1 MPLDVELA
9 EIRDFLTSVPPFSDL
24 PASELTTL
32 PARLVVEYRRRGA
45 VVLGAGETP
54 TGLYVVRSGA
64 VEARDGDGVL
74 VDRGGAGTLV
84 GESVLTGAPQLA
96 VTAYEDTLL
105 LVVPAE
111 VIVELAASHPG
122 LAAYLAGHGLR
133 RRPERDEPP
142 AARVTAGEIAVRP
155 PVVVEVGSTV
165 ADAARLM
172 TDEGIASLLVVE
184 GDHLV
189 GILTDRDLRSRVLA
203 AGRDPATSVGEV
215 MTADPVTTG
224 PDAMAVEL
232 QLELVRHHIHHLPV
246 LVDGRPVGMVSATD
260 LLRLER
266 DNPVHLGS
274 EAARAETIDEVV
286 QVAQRL
292 GRLVE
297 GLARRGSTALDAGR
311 VVTAV
316 GDAIERRLL
325 TLAEAELGP
334 APVPWAWV
342 TLGSRARFEQ
352 ALGGDQDHA
361 LVLHDDHDAD
371 DPAQSAYFEALAER
385 VSLGLEQAGFP
396 LCRGEKMAT
405 NPRWRKPLASWLA
418 QVSRWVTVPDPDAVF
433 DSSVFFDLRH
443 LAGDATLSA
452 ALTRHQRE
460 AASGSPWFLT
470 HLATH
475 AARRPV
481 PVGFLRGLVV
491 ERSGEHR
498 DTLDLKAGGLMV
510 LVEIAR
516 VQALA
521 AGSPATGTLARLDDA
536 AAAGTLSG
544 PLATDLRDA
553 WEFIAELRLRHQA
566 AQVSAG
572 DRPDNRVVPGTLGSF
587 ERRQLRGAFGVIR
600 AGQAALSVRY
610 PGSATS

>member
-1 MPLDVELA
+1 MALDVELA
-9 EIRDFLTSVPPFSDL
+9 EIRDFLTSHPPFSDL
-24 PASELTTL
+24 PAAELTAL
-32 PARLVVEYRRRGA
+32 PARLTVEYRRRGA
-45 VVLGAGETP
+45 MVLAAGERP
-54 TGLYVVRSGA
+54 PGLYVVRSGA
-64 VEARDGDGVL
+64 VEARDVEGVL

-84 GESVLTGAPQLA
+84 GESLLTGAPQLA

-105 LVVPAE
+105 LVVPE
-111 VIVELAASHPG
+111 DVIVELASSHPR
-122 LAAYLAGHGLR
+122 LAAYLSGHALR
-133 RRPERDEPP
+133 RRPERDEPV
-142 AARVTAGEIAVRP
+142 AARVTAREIAIRP
-155 PVVVEVGSTV
+155 PVTVEAGASV
-165 ADAARLM
+165 AEAARLM
-172 TDEGIASLLVVE
+172 TAEAIASLLVVE
-184 GDHLV
+184 GARLV
-189 GILTDRDLRSRVLA
+189 GILTDRDLRGRVLA
-203 AGRDPATSVGEV
+203 AGLDTTTTVGEV

-246 LVDGRPVGMVSATD
+246 VVDGTPVGMVSATD
-260 LLRLER
+260 LLRLDR
-266 DNPVHLGS
+266 DNPVHLGG
-274 EAARAETIDEVV
+274 EVARAETVAEVV

-325 TLAEAELGP
+325 ALAEAELGP

-361 LVLHDDHDAD
+361 LVLHDDHDPD
-371 DPAQSAYFEALAER
+371 DPAQAAYFEALAGR
-385 VSLGLEQAGFP
+385 VSLGLEQAGYP

-405 NPRWRKPLASWLA
+405 NPRWRLPLASWQA
-418 QVSRWVTVPDPDAVF
+418 KVSRWVSVPDPDAVLEA
-433 DSSVFFDLRH
+433 SVFFDLRH
-443 LAGDATLSA
+443 LAGDSTLTD

-460 AASGSPWFLT
+460 AAGGSPLFLT
-470 HLATH
+470 HLATY
-475 AARRPV
+475 AARQPT

-498 DTLDLKAGGLMV
+498 DTLDLKAGGLLI

-521 AGSPATGTLARLDDA
+521 AGSSATGTLGRLDDA
-536 AAAGTLSG
+536 ATAGTLSG

-553 WEFIAELRLRHQA
+553 WEFLAELRLRHQRPR
-566 AQVSAG
+566 SA
-572 DRPDNRVVPGTLGSF
+572 
-587 ERRQLRGAFGVIR
+587 
-600 AGQAALSVRY
+600 
-610 PGSATS
+610 SAIDPTTG